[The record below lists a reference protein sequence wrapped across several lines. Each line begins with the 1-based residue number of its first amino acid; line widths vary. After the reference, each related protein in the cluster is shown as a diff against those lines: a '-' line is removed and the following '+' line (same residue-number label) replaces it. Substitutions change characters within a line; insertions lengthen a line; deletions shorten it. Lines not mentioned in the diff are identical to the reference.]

1 MNGAQG
7 LRWQKFKDQSSGR
20 YYYYDPQTGLTS
32 WEAPCAQPDF
42 SAEEK
47 SVGRCE
53 DDVQRLID
61 VIASSLVSSGL
72 SPEDGL
78 NVLDVDKDGK
88 VSLLD
93 LQNALKQLDLDMAAA
108 EGLHRLLDVN
118 KEGFVDKALW
128 VHVMASTNTENILKT
143 RGERREG
150 SEPKRGQAF
159 LPALAYEGTRPGY
172 VFKKDKQGLGY
183 YWDLAGQS
191 TVISAKTLFVPISLD
206 DILND
211 IAPVTQCTEKV
222 VYHLIGVIAASL
234 ASTGLSPEDGYDAF
248 DVDGDGKVSLPD
260 LQNALEQLDLD
271 SAAADGLHRFL
282 DVRKEGFVDRG
293 LWVKEMA
300 SASTKAGIDSKSRDA
315 TRTRPQLEEQVYF
328 SRLSCDVI

>member
-1 MNGAQG
+1 M
-7 LRWQKFKDQSSGR
+7 
-20 YYYYDPQTGLTS
+20 
-32 WEAPCAQPDF
+32 
-42 SAEEK
+42 
-47 SVGRCE
+47 GRCE

-72 SPEDGL
+72 SPEDGH
-78 NVLDVDKDGK
+78 NVFDVDEDGK

-93 LQNALKQLDLDMAAA
+93 LQNALKQLDLDTAAA
-108 EGLHRLLDVN
+108 EGLHRFLDVR

-128 VHVMASTNTENILKT
+128 ANVMASTNTQNNLKT
-143 RGERREG
+143 LGARKEGRE
-150 SEPKRGQAF
+150 PIRGQAF
-159 LPALAYEGTRPGY
+159 LPAPAYAGTRPGY

-183 YWDLAGQS
+183 YWDKKMGQ
-191 TVISAKTLFVPISLD
+191 TNTLISGKSLFVPISLD

-211 IAPVTQCTEKV
+211 IAVSQCTEQG

-234 ASTGLSPEDGYDAF
+234 VSTGLSPEDGYDAF
-248 DVDGDGKVSLPD
+248 DVDEDGKVSLPD

-271 SAAADGLHRFL
+271 SAAAEGLHRFL

-300 SASTKAGIDSKSRDA
+300 SASTKVSIDSKSRGA
-315 TRTRPQLEEQVYF
+315 TRTRPQLEEQVSF

>member
-1 MNGAQG
+1 
-7 LRWQKFKDQSSGR
+7 
-20 YYYYDPQTGLTS
+20 
-32 WEAPCAQPDF
+32 
-42 SAEEK
+42 
-47 SVGRCE
+47 
-53 DDVQRLID
+53 
-61 VIASSLVSSGL
+61 VSSGL
-72 SPEDGL
+72 SPEDGYDAF
-78 NVLDVDKDGK
+78 DVDEDGK

-93 LQNALKQLDLDMAAA
+93 LQNALKQLELDTAAA
-108 EGLHRLLDVN
+108 EGLHRFLDIN

-128 VHVMASTNTENILKT
+128 VNVMASTNTQNILKT
-143 RGERREG
+143 REL
-150 SEPKRGQAF
+150 KRGQAF
-159 LPALAYEGTRPGY
+159 LPASAYAGTRPGY

-191 TVISAKTLFVPISLD
+191 TVISGKSHFVPISID
-206 DILND
+206 DILD
-211 IAPVTQCTEKV
+211 DKAVSQCTEKG

-248 DVDGDGKVSLPD
+248 DVDEDGRVSLPD

-300 SASTKAGIDSKSRDA
+300 SASTKAGIDSKSLGA
-315 TRTRPQLEEQVYF
+315 TRTRPQLEEQVSF